1 MINLKDLTYD
11 ELAAFIAE
19 CNGEKYRAAQI
30 YSWLYKGAESFEDM
44 SNISKKFAEVLSE
57 KAYISVPHMENKYI
71 SKDGT
76 VKYLWKLA
84 DGEYVE
90 SVVMQYKHGKSIC
103 ISTQAGCNMGCK
115 FCASTLSGKKRDLT
129 AGEIIDQV
137 IFAIKDGGKISN
149 IVLMG
154 IGEPLDN
161 YDNVIK
167 FLKNV
172 GDERGMNIGYRHIS
186 LSTCGIVPKIYELA
200 KENMPI
206 TLSISLHAPF
216 DDLRSS
222 IMPVN
227 RKYNINELMKAC
239 RDYINVTG
247 RRISFEYTLIN
258 NVNDTEKCAKRLAE
272 LVHGMLAHINLI
284 PVNEARKN
292 MVRSTDKNIK
302 RFAEMLSVKGVNV
315 TVRRQLGNDIKASCG
330 QLRAKARGEN
340 DGQRL

>member
-1 MINLKDLTYD
+1 MINLKDLTYE
-11 ELAAFIAE
+11 ELAELVAE
-19 CNGEKYRAAQI
+19 CGGEKYRTAQI
-30 YSWLYKGAESFEDM
+30 YQWLYRGAESFEDM
-44 SNISKKFAEVLSE
+44 SNISKGFAEKLKCVS
-57 KAYISVPHMENKYI
+57 YISVPYPQNKYI
-71 SKDGT
+71 SADGT
-76 VKYLWKLA
+76 VKYLWRLS

-90 SVVMQYKHGKSIC
+90 SVVMEYKHGRSIC

-137 IFAIKDGGKISN
+137 VFAIKDSGKISN

-172 GDERGMNIGYRHIS
+172 NRAEGLNIGYRHIS
-186 LSTCGIVPKIYELA
+186 LSTCGIVPKIYDLA

-216 DDLRSS
+216 DELRSS
-222 IMPVN
+222 IMPIN
-227 RKYNINELMKAC
+227 RKYNISELMKAC
-239 RDYINVTG
+239 KDYIKTTG

-258 NVNDTEKCAKRLAE
+258 NVNDTEQCAKKLAD
-272 LVHGMLAHINLI
+272 LIRGMLAHVNLI

-292 MVRSTDKNIK
+292 MIRSTERNVK
-302 RFAEMLSVKGVNV
+302 RFSEMLSEKGINV

-330 QLRAKARGEN
+330 QLRANARGEN
-340 DGQRL
+340 DG

>member
-1 MINLKDLTYD
+1 MINLKDLTYE
-11 ELAAFIAE
+11 ELEAFVAE
-19 CNGEKYRAAQI
+19 CGGEKYRTSQI

-44 SNISKKFAEVLSE
+44 SNISKKFASKLKEVS
-57 KAYISVPHMENKYI
+57 YISVPQAENKYI

-76 VKYLWKLA
+76 IKYLWRLG

-90 SVVMQYKHGKSIC
+90 SVVMEYKHGRSIC

-129 AGEIIDQV
+129 PGEIIDQV
-137 IFAIKDGGKISN
+137 IFAVKDSGKISN

-172 GDERGMNIGYRHIS
+172 NNDKGLNIGYRHIS

-216 DDLRSS
+216 DDLRSD

-227 RKYNINELMKAC
+227 RKYNITELMEAC
-239 RDYINVTG
+239 RHYINITG

-258 NVNDTEKCAKRLAE
+258 NVNDTEKCAKKLAE
-272 LVHGMLAHINLI
+272 LVKGMLAHVNLI

-292 MVRSTDKNIK
+292 MIRSTEKNVK
-302 RFAEMLSVKGVNV
+302 KFAEMLSQRNINV
-315 TVRRQLGNDIKASCG
+315 TIRRQLGNDIKASCG

-340 DGQRL
+340 DD

>member
-11 ELAAFIAE
+11 ELEKFVAE
-19 CNGEKYRAAQI
+19 YGGEKYRAAQI
-30 YSWLYKGAESFEDM
+30 YSWLYKGAESFDDM
-44 SNISKKFAEVLSE
+44 SNISKKFASKLKEV
-57 KAYISVPHMENKYI
+57 AYISVPHAENKYI

-76 VKYLWKLA
+76 LKYLWRLS

-90 SVVMQYKHGKSIC
+90 SVVMEYKHGRSIC

-129 AGEIIDQV
+129 PGEIIDQV
-137 IFAIKDGGKISN
+137 IFAIKDSGKISN

-161 YDNVIK
+161 YDNVVK

-172 GDERGMNIGYRHIS
+172 NNDKGLNIGYRHIS

-216 DDLRSS
+216 DDLRSG
-222 IMPVN
+222 IMPIN

-239 RDYINVTG
+239 RDYIDTTG

-258 NVNDTEKCAKRLAE
+258 NINDTERCAKKLAE
-272 LVHGMLAHINLI
+272 LVKGMLAHVNLI

-292 MVRSTDKNIK
+292 MIRSTEKNVNK
-302 RFAEMLSVKGVNV
+302 FAEMLSQRNVNV
-315 TVRRQLGNDIKASCG
+315 TIRRQLGNDIKASCG

-340 DGQRL
+340 DG

>member
-11 ELAAFIAE
+11 ELAEFVAE
-19 CNGEKYRAAQI
+19 CGGEKYRTAQI

-44 SNISKKFAEVLSE
+44 SNISKSFAEKLKKVS
-57 KAYISVPHMENKYI
+57 YISVPHMENKYI

-76 VKYLWKLA
+76 VKYLWRLG

-129 AGEIIDQV
+129 SGEIIDQV
-137 IFAIKDGGKISN
+137 IFAMKDSGKISN

-167 FLKNV
+167 FLRNV
-172 GDERGMNIGYRHIS
+172 GNDKGLNIGYRHIS
-186 LSTCGIVPKIYELA
+186 LSTCGIVPKIYDLA

-216 DDLRSS
+216 DELRSS
-222 IMPVN
+222 IMPIN

-239 RDYINVTG
+239 RDYINATG

-258 NVNDTEKCAKRLAE
+258 NVNDTEQCAKRLAE
-272 LVHGMLAHINLI
+272 LVRGMLAHVNLI

-292 MVRSTDKNIK
+292 MVRSSGENVKK
-302 RFAEMLSVKGVNV
+302 FAGRLSDRGVNV

-340 DGQRL
+340 DG